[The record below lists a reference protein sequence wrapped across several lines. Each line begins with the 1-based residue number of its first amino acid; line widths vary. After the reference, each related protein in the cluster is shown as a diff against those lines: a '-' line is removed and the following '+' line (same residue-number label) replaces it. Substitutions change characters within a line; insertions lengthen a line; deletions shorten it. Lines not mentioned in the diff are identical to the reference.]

1 MLPLLT
7 EILYSYSQALQYF
20 TGTALYSSSLTD
32 LPAAAL
38 AAIAR
43 DGKKL
48 HSCLCSLILI
58 AHIYSQLDTLGA
70 LVR

>member
-1 MLPLLT
+1 VLPLLT
-7 EILYSYSQALQYF
+7 DILYSYSQALQYF

-43 DGKKL
+43 DGNKL
-48 HSCLCSLILI
+48 SPLVCSLILV